1 MTAMAAVLAP
11 ILDVSPPDAPVA
23 DPLGFLAGK
32 RYTCYCGRPVVGSI
46 LCRDCADE
54 MTDYYR
60 AVARRRISISSPP
73 G

>member
-1 MTAMAAVLAP
+1 MAVALAP
-11 ILDVSPPDAPVA
+11 TIDVRQYESPVA

-32 RYTCYCGRPVVGSI
+32 RYTCFCGRSVVGSI

-60 AVARRRISISSPP
+60 AVARRRLAVSPP
-73 G
+73 PG